1 MKGTA
6 LTVVAVLACVAPGAS
21 TFASGAK
28 SAIKARDLMRAS
40 MDGLEALAKDASAKA
55 DAVGS
60 GDSPHRRLANCAASA
75 QIKLVLDAC
84 LATYTNTVKSADAS
98 SNVAGKCGAL
108 VVFQNCMCSAGDQCG
123 DDAGR
128 AEVVNQL
135 KSATSTIC
143 DDGNQVTNYKQS
155 GPDCINAINTVCVSD
170 QCPKGGFG
178 DISARCATALAEQF
192 SQKTSSLPTGLV
204 GALQALQGVT
214 KQTHLVEQ
222 DSVKIPNGY
231 WVPNCAKPTDV
242 FLCRQK
248 EPAADPT
255 AGGGVP
261 TPAPSSGDFANYDN
275 CGVEDAA
282 ANTGGGSYTK
292 QVDKAGKC
300 INNDG
305 SKLDPLDTT
314 SGCCDRPLRP
324 GICVPGQSIST
335 DTVVSHKCEKRWMF
349 DRIRDFRLAC
359 NAAVGASATKYGDAF
374 FLSAKSRLQ
383 INKVAHEQTIID
395 ANVLCWPTACKS
407 SDLHNHLASRA
418 KECTKNFMSTC
429 SYSARPIECNQPEAS
444 SAACTASATVGVT
457 QWNKPTDP
465 ARQWGY
471 TLCDNIMDGENGL
484 KGCVYTV
491 GSLAP
496 VVMTVSF
503 AGMLRPAML
512 TVLLAIFS
520 TSLLLIN
527 GDAFA

>member
-1 MKGTA
+1 MRAAA

-40 MDGLEALAKDASAKA
+40 MDGLQALAKDASAKA
-55 DAVGS
+55 DAAGA

-75 QIKLVLDAC
+75 QIQQVLSAC
-84 LATYTNTVKSADAS
+84 LTTYTNTVVQADKNG
-98 SNVAGKCGAL
+98 NVAGKCGAL
-108 VVFQNCMCSAGDQCG
+108 SVFQNCMCSAGDQCG
-123 DDAGR
+123 DDGGR
-128 AEVVNQL
+128 AEIVNNL
-135 KSATSTIC
+135 KSATSPIC
-143 DDGNQVTNYKQS
+143 DDGDQVRTYKES

-222 DSVKIPNGY
+222 DTVKIPGGY

-248 EPAADPT
+248 DPAADPT
-255 AGGGVP
+255 TGTTP
-261 TPAPSSGDFANYDN
+261 TPAPPSGDFANYDK
-275 CGVEDAA
+275 CSVTDAA
-282 ANTGGGSYTK
+282 ANTGGSYSK
-292 QVDKAGKC
+292 QVDKAGQC
-300 INNDG
+300 LG
-305 SKLDPLDTT
+305 TKLDPLDKT
-314 SGCCDRPLRP
+314 SQCCDRPLRP
-324 GICVPGQSIST
+324 GICVPGQSVST

-349 DRIRDFRLAC
+349 DRIRDFRVQC
-359 NAAVGASATKYGDAF
+359 NAAVGASGTKYGAAY

-383 INKVAHEQTIID
+383 IDKVAHEQTIID
-395 ANVLCWPTACKS
+395 ANVLCWPTVCSA
-407 SDLHNHLASRA
+407 SDLQNHLASRA
-418 KECTKNFMSTC
+418 AECAKNFMSTC
-429 SYSARPIECNQPEAS
+429 SYAARPIECNQPSAG
-444 SAACTASATVGVT
+444 SAACTATATIGVT

-484 KGCVYTV
+484 KGCVYNV
-491 GSLAP
+491 ASPAP
-496 VVMTVSF
+496 LVMTASF

-512 TVLLAIFS
+512 TVLLAILS
-520 TSLLLIN
+520 TSLLLMN